1 MTRKDYIIIARVFR
15 DSYRNACETK
25 QPAES
30 LEAILRTAYSM
41 ASELAEDNSRFNG
54 WHFMDVVRGNK
65 PLDSRPP
72 RNDSRTMVHG
82 RVTPE
87 RAARVTSTDV
97 AVQSSKKQLRDMD
110 RTKRMLDVMI
120 DSLGVK

>member
-15 DSYRNACETK
+15 DSYRNACDTE

-54 WHFMDVVRGNK
+54 WHFMDVVRGTKDIN
-65 PLDSRPP
+65 SHPP
-72 RNDSRTMVHG
+72 KGDSRTMIHG
-82 RVTPE
+82 RVSPE
-87 RAARVTSTDV
+87 RATR
-97 AVQSSKKQLRDMD
+97 AVKAGK
-110 RTKRMLDVMI
+110 
-120 DSLGVK
+120 